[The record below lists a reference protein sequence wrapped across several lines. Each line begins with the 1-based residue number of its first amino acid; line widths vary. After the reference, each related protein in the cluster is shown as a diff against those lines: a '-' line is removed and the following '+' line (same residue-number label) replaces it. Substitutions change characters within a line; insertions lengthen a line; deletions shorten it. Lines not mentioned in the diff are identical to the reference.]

1 MAKSC
6 PLPDCGHGLDLEQAA
21 RGFAAIGSEPR
32 LAVLLTLV
40 RAGTGGLSVGDIQ
53 ARVDMPASTLTH
65 HLKFLAAADLIEQ
78 RKKGRVI
85 LNRAAYDHLE
95 ALAGFLMDECC
106 QDAPREAAH
115 TRHIDDDGAGQA
127 PTNARIKTR
136 DGAVK

>member
-1 MAKSC
+1 MAKACS
-6 PLPDCGHGLDLEQAA
+6 LPDCGQSLDLEQAA

-40 RAGTGGLSVGDIQ
+40 RAGAGGLSVGDIQ

-106 QDAPREAAH
+106 QDAPG
-115 TRHIDDDGAGQA
+115 GADRASQ
-127 PTNARIKTR
+127 TNTAIGRTPPSVSLKFR
-136 DGAVK
+136 AGASK